1 MAIGLALL
9 PSCAPDVML
18 RYVYS
23 ALLLAV
29 AKPACDYVINLINKN
44 TNARIDDA
52 TTEILNQL
60 KRRFEELQKEV
71 RELVSENSNGEAQIA
86 EARRLIAACND
97 EISRSR
103 KRLSPV
109 KVRDASE
116 IRKIQQDIADVRKLV
131 LENCTVLDSSD
142 MQKVQDDVACLQKM
156 VETCKDE
163 IVKSRTAA
171 HDDAK
176 SLHDEHV
183 QIYKALKF

>member
-1 MAIGLALL
+1 
-9 PSCAPDVML
+9 ML

-23 ALLLAV
+23 AVLLAV
-29 AKPACDYVINLINKN
+29 AKPACDYVIRLINKN
-44 TNARIDDA
+44 TDARVDDA
-52 TTEILNQL
+52 TTKLLDQL
-60 KRRFEELQKEV
+60 KRRFDKLQKDV
-71 RELVSENSNGEAQIA
+71 RELVSENNNGEKQIE
-86 EARRLIAACND
+86 EARRLITACSD

-131 LENCTVLDSSD
+131 LENCTVLDSSE

-156 VETCKDE
+156 VETCKEE

-171 HDDAK
+171 HEDAK
-176 SLHDEHV
+176 SLHDENV

>member
-1 MAIGLALL
+1 LL
-9 PSCAPDVML
+9 PSCAPEVML

-29 AKPACDYVINLINKN
+29 AKPACDYVIKLINKN

-71 RELVSENSNGEAQIA
+71 RELVSENNNGEAQIA

-109 KVRDASE
+109 KVRDTSE

-142 MQKVQDDVACLQKM
+142 MQKVQDDVSCLQKM
-156 VETCKDE
+156 VETCKEE

>member
-1 MAIGLALL
+1 
-9 PSCAPDVML
+9 ML

-29 AKPACDYVINLINKN
+29 AKPACDYVIRLINKN
-44 TNARIDDA
+44 TDARIGDA
-52 TTEILNQL
+52 TAEILNQL
-60 KRRFEELQKEV
+60 KRRFEELQKE
-71 RELVSENSNGEAQIA
+71 LVSENNNGEAQIA
-86 EARRLIAACND
+86 EARRLIAACSD

-131 LENCTVLDSSD
+131 LENCTVLDSSE
-142 MQKVQDDVACLQKM
+142 MQKVQDDVARLQKM
-156 VETCKDE
+156 VETCKEE
-163 IVKSRTAA
+163 IVKSRAAA
-171 HDDAK
+171 HNDAK